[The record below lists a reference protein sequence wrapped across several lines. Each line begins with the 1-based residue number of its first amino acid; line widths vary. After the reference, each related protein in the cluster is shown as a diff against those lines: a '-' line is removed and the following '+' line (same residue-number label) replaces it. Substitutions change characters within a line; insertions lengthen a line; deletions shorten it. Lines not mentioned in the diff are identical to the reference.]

1 MPKYILFG
9 TYCEN
14 VIEKR
19 EPYRTAHLEGIKKQK
34 EAGLVMTIGPTKD
47 LTQVFG
53 IYDAEN
59 EQIVRN
65 LIESD
70 PYWINGIWI
79 EYDVKEWIQVF

>member
-19 EPYRTAHLEGIKKQK
+19 EPYRQAHLEGIKKQK
-34 EAGLVMTIGPTKD
+34 KAGLVMTIGPTKD